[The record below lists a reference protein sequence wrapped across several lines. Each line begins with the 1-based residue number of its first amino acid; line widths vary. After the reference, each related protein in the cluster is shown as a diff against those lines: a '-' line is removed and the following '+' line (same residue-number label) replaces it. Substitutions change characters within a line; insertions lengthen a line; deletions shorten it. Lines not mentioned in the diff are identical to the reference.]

1 MPYIK
6 VTGGSLTAEQKDL
19 LIKHLTQVASEIM
32 EVPSEFFMTV
42 IEELPDQNIGIGGR
56 TIGQIKQEY
65 QRSTGDLHE

>member
-6 VTGGSLTAEQKDL
+6 VVGGSLTTEQKNL
-19 LIKHLTQVASEIM
+19 LIKRLTQVASEIM

-56 TIGQIKQEY
+56 AIDRIKQEY
-65 QRSTGDLHE
+65 QRSTGDL

>member
-65 QRSTGDLHE
+65 QRNTGDL

>member
-19 LIKHLTQVASEIM
+19 LIKHLTQVASESM

-65 QRSTGDLHE
+65 QRNTGDL